1 MLIWQKHILKKL
13 CGTFLFFLAC
23 LLAIY
28 TLVDLSAHGARFLS
42 KSHFK
47 GVLTYYFMSF
57 SSLLDLFFT
66 LAFLF
71 AAMRVLYD
79 LNSHREILALQ
90 MAGLSKKKLLL
101 PLFLFGFLLSL
112 IGYAN
117 IQWIAP
123 EAQEVVGDFRQKEA
137 HMEKIESFPEKTF
150 LEIRWDKNTTFHRTV
165 PYECRSLSTLL
176 TQGLSDS
183 SENRILFSHFFYKCI
198 GPLMPLLALLTI
210 GPSVLELTRKFPFFL
225 IAAYSIFRFVSLK
238 VVLDGMLIL
247 GENQVLPSYVAIF
260 GPVVCVLCFRVPTFI
275 KMH

>member
-1 MLIWQKHILKKL
+1 
-13 CGTFLFFLAC
+13 
-23 LLAIY
+23 
-28 TLVDLSAHGARFLS
+28 
-42 KSHFK
+42 
-47 GVLTYYFMSF
+47 
-57 SSLLDLFFT
+57 
-66 LAFLF
+66 
-71 AAMRVLYD
+71 
-79 LNSHREILALQ
+79 
-90 MAGLSKKKLLL
+90 
-101 PLFLFGFLLSL
+101 
-112 IGYAN
+112 
-117 IQWIAP
+117 
-123 EAQEVVGDFRQKEA
+123 
-137 HMEKIESFPEKTF
+137 MEKIESFPEKTF